1 MLFRSKSYSVV
12 IIILDYQ
19 NYNSSSNTLDWDR
32 VHIHPTGGE
41 FHFSLV

>member
-1 MLFRSKSYSVV
+1 MLFRIKNYSVI

-32 VHIHPTGGE
+32 IHIHLMGE
-41 FHFSLV
+41 NFISL